1 MSQKSSYMTAF
12 NNHFSEFVDD
22 ILSIFPDNRDVLNAK
37 NSLVL
42 LRKANPKI
50 IISFWRN
57 YIVQNY
63 QAEIEKGD
71 CDFFL
76 NKDYRLD
83 VENHSTSADT
93 IVEAIERFRSPL
105 SNLSPEDL
113 QKCVRYIQNLS
124 KLSLLYQP

>member
-22 ILSIFPDNRDVLNAK
+22 ILSIFPENKDVLNAK

-42 LRKANPKI
+42 LRKTNPKI
-50 IISFWRN
+50 IITFWKN

-63 QAEIEKGD
+63 QQEIERGD
-71 CDFFL
+71 CNFFL

-83 VENHSTSADT
+83 VENNSSSADT
-93 IVEAIERFRSPL
+93 IVEAIERFRTPL
-105 SNLSPEDL
+105 SNLSQDDL
-113 QKCVRYIQNLS
+113 QKCVKYIQNLS